1 MGFLSSIFGGGGGSS
16 NSASTTTTKV
26 TVSPATNIEFN
37 LDELAEAIKAG
48 NNDAV
53 KVELLKLKQQQE
65 LNKIN
70 LNQKERELQQAEDFK
85 KLLNILPF
93 ALAVGLYLYYKKGK
107 K

>member
-1 MGFLSSIFGGGGGSS
+1 MGGIFKGGGGKSS
-16 NSASTTTTKV
+16 SKATTQNNV
-26 TVSPATNIEFN
+26 QVSPVTNIDFN

-70 LNQKERELQQAEDFK
+70 LSQKERELQQAEEIK
-85 KLLNILPF
+85 KLLNILPI